1 MNLLKQIAS
10 RFRFIPRGFYIL
22 EPHRDWARRGE
33 IPLEDIAERVYG
45 RPWSSLA
52 ASSAD
57 EVDGTLPN
65 GALVELDFRDRD
77 CYEEALEKFD
87 SRELYL
93 GRDPAGN
100 ELTKIGL
107 TQMEYWLSIQPTA
120 DANIADYNKFT
131 AEGRDLEGA
140 LVHSYDGTIRQG
152 IPGLRMVVADLIRRG
167 ELPRGRFLF
176 RHWW

>member
-1 MNLLKQIAS
+1 MAD
-10 RFRFIPRGFYIL
+10 FG
-22 EPHRDWARRGE
+22 D
-33 IPLEDIAERVYG
+33 IPLEEIAERVYG

-65 GALVELDFRDRD
+65 GATVELDFKDTEI
-77 CYEEALEKFD
+77 YEDALEDFD

-100 ELTKIGL
+100 ELTKVGL
-107 TQMEYWLSIQPTA
+107 TQMEYWLSIRSTE
-120 DANIADYNKFT
+120 DASIADYDKFT
-131 AEGRDLEGA
+131 AMGRDLEGA
-140 LVHSYDGTIRQG
+140 LIHSYGGVIREG

-167 ELPRGRFLF
+167 ELPRARFLF